1 MHTFAFCGSGKI
13 DLKATDLHHILKE
26 IDSRVLPCSKLLCGP
41 YSRITQE
48 NLNLVIILV
57 S

>member
-41 YSRITQE
+41 YSRITQD